1 MGNLQVGF
9 SRIDITPKLGIE
21 LYGYYETRVSNR
33 VADPLLL
40 STLALQQNDTKILVM
55 SVDHCGITQNII
67 ANYHR
72 HISENTGIAENQI
85 YIHATHIHTGPYL
98 VNRKEVTNGPTNI
111 INTNPG
117 DAQKQLQQEYYE
129 FLYEKMAEGAA
140 LALQNLAPATLSIGV
155 GEAPGIGFIRR
166 FRMKDGS
173 VQTNPGVGNP
183 NIKEPIG
190 QVDHRVSVLK
200 FTRENGNIVLFHY
213 GNHPDVIGGCEI
225 SADWPG
231 HARRILEE
239 TLPNTQGI
247 FFNGTMGDVNHINVN
262 ADSLWG
268 GAEHSRY
275 MGQVVA
281 GGVLQAL
288 ENLPDA
294 PTDRLTCVIKP
305 IHVPSNMPEKE
316 DLAEAHRINDLHL
329 AGRDDEIPFEG
340 MRKVT
345 DIARA
350 ARMVRLEHGPE
361 AFQMNLSAVA
371 IGNVVLLGIPGQHFS
386 CAGLDMKANPGF
398 EMILPISQ
406 VNGSEGYFPPMSA
419 YAEGGYEAAAS
430 NFKAGVSE
438 LLTTESA
445 KLLKTL

>member
-1 MGNLQVGF
+1 MNQFQVGF

-21 LYGYYETRVSNR
+21 LYGYYETREACNVL
-33 VADPLLL
+33 DPLAL
-40 STLALQQNDTKILVM
+40 STLALSLDDTKVLVM
-55 SVDHCGITQNII
+55 SVDHCGIIQSII
-67 ANYHR
+67 EKFRSH
-72 HISENTGIAENQI
+72 IAEVTGLPENNI
-85 YIHATHIHTGPYL
+85 YIHATHTHTGPYL
-98 VNRKEVTNGPTNI
+98 VNRKEAGQGPANI

-117 DAQKQLQQEYYE
+117 EAQKQLQQEYYE

-140 LALQNLAPATLSIGV
+140 SALQDLKDATLSVGV

-183 NIKEPIG
+183 NIQEPIG
-190 QVDHRVSVLK
+190 EVDHRVSVLK
-200 FTRENGNIVLFHY
+200 FSREADSVVLFHY
-213 GNHPDVIGGCEI
+213 GNHPDVLGGCEI

-239 TLPNTQGI
+239 TQPNTHGI

-268 GAEHSRY
+268 GIEHSRY

-288 ENLPDA
+288 ENLQAVPV
-294 PTDRLTCVIKP
+294 DRLSCVIHP
-305 IHVPSNMPEKE
+305 IRVPSNMPQKE

-329 AGRDDEIPFEG
+329 AGKDDEIPFEG

-361 AFQMNLSAVA
+361 AFPMNLSAVVL
-371 IGNVVLLGIPGQHFS
+371 GSVVLLGIPGQHFS
-386 CAGLDMKANPGF
+386 CAGMDMKAIPGF
-398 EMILPISQ
+398 KMVLPISQ

-438 LLTTESA
+438 LLVEESE
-445 KLLKTL
+445 KLLTSI

>member
-1 MGNLQVGF
+1 MDTFQVGF

-21 LYGYYETRVSNR
+21 LYGYYETREADQVL
-33 VADPLLL
+33 DPLLL
-40 STLALQQNDTKILVM
+40 STLALSLKDTKILVM

-67 ANYHR
+67 AAYRR
-72 HISENTGIAENQI
+72 HIAEVTGIPENAI
-85 YIHATHIHTGPYL
+85 YIHATHTHTGPYL
-98 VNRKEVTNGPTNI
+98 VNRKEVNNGPTNI

-117 DAQKQLQQEYYE
+117 EAQKQLQQEYYE
-129 FLYEKMAEGAA
+129 FLYEKMAEGAI
-140 LALQNLAPATLSIGV
+140 LALQDLKNATLSIGV

-183 NIKEPIG
+183 NIAEPIG
-190 QVDHRVSVLK
+190 EVDHRVSVLK
-200 FTRENGNIVLFHY
+200 FSCEQDNIVLFHY
-213 GNHPDVIGGCEI
+213 GNHPDVLGGCKI

-239 TLPNTQGI
+239 TKADTKGI

-268 GAEHSRY
+268 GEEHSKY
-275 MGQVVA
+275 MGKVVA
-281 GGVLQAL
+281 GGILQAL
-288 ENLPDA
+288 ENLQTVPV
-294 PTDRLTCVIKP
+294 DRLSCT
-305 IHVPSNMPEKE
+305 IHQINVPSNMPQKE

-361 AFQMNLSAVA
+361 AFPMNLSAVV

-386 CAGLDMKANPGF
+386 CAGLAMKAIPGF
-398 EMILPISQ
+398 KMILPISQ

-419 YAEGGYEAAAS
+419 YSEGGYEAAAS
-430 NFKAGVSE
+430 NFRAGVSE
-438 LLTTESA
+438 LLVSESE
-445 KLLKTL
+445 KLLSSI